1 MSTKTMKEKAT
12 ELLQRCEVVVLA
24 SVNKEGYP
32 RPVPMSKIATEGI
45 STIWM
50 STGADSLKTID
61 FRKNPKA
68 GLCFQD
74 KGDSVALTGT
84 VEVVT
89 DEKMKKELWQDWFI
103 EHCPGGPTD
112 PGYVLLKFE
121 SNHATY
127 WIEGTFIH
135 KKLDYSFIHFY
146 SRGIWKYKKRETFFP
161 FEEECL
167 SLSDD
172 SWIDSISILR
182 VSFRIRTSLVSF
194 QLIPE

>member
-1 MSTKTMKEKAT
+1 MPTKTMKEKGT
-12 ELLQRCEVVVLA
+12 ELLQRCEVVTLA

-32 RPVPMSKIATEGI
+32 RPVPMSKILAEGI

-61 FRKNPKA
+61 FLSNPKA

-74 KGDSVALTGT
+74 KGDSVALTGK

-89 DEKMKKELWQDWFI
+89 DEKMKQELWQDWFI
-103 EHCPGGPTD
+103 DHFPGGPTD

-135 KKLDYSFIHFY
+135 KKLD
-146 SRGIWKYKKRETFFP
+146 
-161 FEEECL
+161 
-167 SLSDD
+167 
-172 SWIDSISILR
+172 
-182 VSFRIRTSLVSF
+182 
-194 QLIPE
+194 

>member
-103 EHCPGGPTD
+103 EQRT
-112 PGYVLLKFE
+112 
-121 SNHATY
+121 A
-127 WIEGTFIH
+127 
-135 KKLDYSFIHFY
+135 FY
-146 SRGIWKYKKRETFFP
+146 QFLF
-161 FEEECL
+161 L
-167 SLSDD
+167 
-172 SWIDSISILR
+172 
-182 VSFRIRTSLVSF
+182 VMHFRISYRRDKHRL
-194 QLIPE
+194 E

>member
-50 STGADSLKTID
+50 STGSDSWKTID
-61 FRKNPKA
+61 FHANPKA
-68 GLCFQD
+68 GLCFNE
-74 KGDSVALTGT
+74 KGDSVVLTGE

-89 DEKMKKELWQDWFI
+89 DEQQKLALWQDWFI
-103 EHCPGGPTD
+103 DHFPGGPTD
-112 PGYVLLKFE
+112 PNYVLLKFT

-127 WIEGTFIH
+127 WINGTFIH
-135 KKLDYSFIHFY
+135 KK
-146 SRGIWKYKKRETFFP
+146 
-161 FEEECL
+161 
-167 SLSDD
+167 
-172 SWIDSISILR
+172 ID
-182 VSFRIRTSLVSF
+182 
-194 QLIPE
+194 